1 VPLTPGARLG
11 PYEILDPIAAGG
23 MGEVHRAR
31 QLKLHRDV
39 AIKVLPSELAA
50 DPARLA
56 RFEREA
62 RTASALNHPNIVTIY
77 DVAEHEGTTY
87 IAMELV
93 EGRTLRELIA
103 AGPLPIDRAVRL
115 ASQIADGLA
124 KAHAVGIVHRDIK
137 PANVMVTADGLVKI
151 LDFGLAKLF
160 TPAVGQEIAGA
171 TLATETREGVV
182 VGTPHYM
189 SPEQLSGDAVDHRSD
204 QFAFGVVL
212 YEMVSG
218 KPPFDG
224 PSFRAIISA
233 VLVDPPPPLKRLRPD
248 APADLER
255 IICRCLE
262 KDPDK
267 RFSSSADLAAEL
279 RRYETRRARAAQGL
293 VAFVRKPAVTATI
306 AAVALAL
313 GAAGFLWARGS
324 GERWA
329 RNEAIAEIASL
340 TETGDLYEAY
350 RTARRA
356 ETYRGDD
363 PELENVLNRISLPIR
378 VNTEPAGA
386 EVSVKGY
393 ATPDAE
399 WERIGITP
407 MTLRIPYAM
416 MRWRITKEGYE
427 PFEGAPFSGSA
438 IGALAQGLV
447 LDSVGTRPPGT
458 VRIPAGPLNAL
469 PGARV
474 PRELPVVDV
483 GSFFLDRFEVTNR
496 QFREFVNA
504 GGYRNPEWWPAPI
517 ERDGRKNT
525 SWQEALDSFRDATGR
540 HGPSTWQLGSYPAAE
555 DDHPVGGI
563 SWYEA
568 AAYCAFAGK
577 TLPTI
582 YHWFR
587 AIGQD
592 QHSDILLHSNMG
604 GKGKAPVGRFK
615 GLAAYGTYDMAGNV
629 KEWAWNAVSDK
640 RYILG
645 GAWNEPTYL
654 FRHLVAHDPW
664 GREPTHGVRCAK
676 YPEPPAEHLLAPVTP
691 MREYTRPAPISDEAF
706 EVLRGMYA
714 YDRTPLDAEVVR
726 VNDSLADYRRE
737 TVSIRAAYGS
747 ERMEVHLFIPRDV
760 MPPLQSVIWFPG
772 DDVFL
777 LRSSESFASEYLFDF
792 IPRSGRVLV
801 YPVYK
806 GMYERFERRANS
818 PAELRDMMVR
828 WSQDVGRTIDFLETR
843 PDFDARKIAYYGFS
857 SGANHGPVFTA
868 VDARIAASILL
879 GGGLTPRQQRPEMHP
894 VHFAPR
900 SRTPTLM
907 INGRDDFIL
916 PYELS
921 QRPFFAML
929 GAPSD
934 KKRHA
939 RLAGGHIPTNR
950 LEIIREV
957 LDWLD
962 RHLGPVQQRTSV
974 ARAH

>member
-1 VPLTPGARLG
+1 
-11 PYEILDPIAAGG
+11 

-31 QLKLHRDV
+31 HLKLHRDV
-39 AIKVLPSELAA
+39 AIKILPTELAT
-50 DPARLA
+50 DPGRLA

-87 IAMELV
+87 IAMEFV

-103 AGPLPIDRAVRL
+103 AGPLPIDRAIRL
-115 ASQIADGLA
+115 ASQIAAGLA
-124 KAHAVGIVHRDIK
+124 KAHAAGIVHRDIK
-137 PANVMVTADGLVKI
+137 PANVMVTGDGLVKI

-160 TPAVGQEIAGA
+160 TPAVGQEIAGP

-212 YEMVSG
+212 YEMVGG

-224 PSFRAIISA
+224 PSFRAIISS
-233 VLVDPPPPLKRLRPD
+233 VLVDPAPPLKRLRPD

-255 IICRCLE
+255 IIRRCLE
-262 KDPDK
+262 KDPEK
-267 RFSSSADLAAEL
+267 RFPSSADLAAEL

-293 VAFVRKPAVTATI
+293 VAFVRKPAVAATI
-306 AAVALAL
+306 AVIGLAL
-313 GAAGFLWARGS
+313 GAAGLLWARGS

-329 RNEAIAEIASL
+329 RNEAITEIASL

-356 ETYRGDD
+356 ETYRADD
-363 PELENVLNRISLPIR
+363 PELEKVFNRITLPTR
-378 VNTEPAGA
+378 VNTQPAGA
-386 EVSVKGY
+386 EVFVKGY

-416 MRWRITKEGYE
+416 MRWRITKAGYE
-427 PFEGAPFSGSA
+427 PFEGAPFSGPA
-438 IGALAQGLV
+438 IGALAQGLI
-447 LDSVGTRPPGT
+447 LDSVGTRPRGT
-458 VRIPAGPLNAL
+458 VRIPGGPVNAL
-469 PGARV
+469 RGARL
-474 PRELPVVDV
+474 PGELPAMNV
-483 GSFFLDRFEVTNR
+483 GPFFLDRFEVTNR
-496 QFREFVNA
+496 QFREFVDA
-504 GGYRNPEWWPAPI
+504 GGYRNPQWWPAPI
-517 ERDGRKNT
+517 ERDRKKNIP
-525 SWQEALDSFRDATGR
+525 WQEALSSFRDATGR
-540 HGPSTWQLGSYPAAE
+540 HGPSTWQLGTYPVGE

-577 TLPTI
+577 SLPTI

-587 AIGQD
+587 AIGQE
-592 QHSDILLHSNMG
+592 QLSDILVHSNMG
-604 GKGKAPVGRFK
+604 GNSKAPVGRFK

-629 KEWAWNAVSDK
+629 KEWAWNAADDK

-645 GAWNEPTYL
+645 GAWSEPAYL

-664 GREPTHGVRCAK
+664 GREPTHGVRCAA

-691 MREYTRPAPISDEAF
+691 VHEYTRPAPISDEAF
-706 EVLRGMYA
+706 DLLRGMYA
-714 YDRTPLDAEVVR
+714 YDRTPLEAELVR
-726 VNDSLADYRRE
+726 VTDSLADYRRE
-737 TVSIRAAYGS
+737 TVSIRTAYES
-747 ERMEVHLFIPRDV
+747 ERMDVHLFIPRAV
-760 MPPLQSVIWFPG
+760 SPPYQSVIWFPG
-772 DDVFL
+772 DDVYL
-777 LRSSESFASEYLFDF
+777 LRSSESVSSAYLVDF

-801 YPVYK
+801 HPVYE

-818 PAELRDMMVR
+818 PAQRRDMMVR
-828 WSQDVGRTIDFLETR
+828 WSQDIGRTIDYLKTR
-843 PDFDARKIAYYGFS
+843 SDFDARRIAYYGFS

-868 VDARIAASILL
+868 VDGRIAASILL
-879 GGGLTPRQQRPEMHP
+879 GGGLTPREQRPEMHP
-894 VHFAPR
+894 AHFAPR

-907 INGRDDFIL
+907 INGRDDFIA
-916 PYELS
+916 PYEVS
-921 QRPFFAML
+921 QQPFFAML
-929 GAPSD
+929 GAPND

-962 RHLGPVQQRTSV
+962 RHLGPVQRGTSV
-974 ARAH
+974 ARSTRRL